1 MRPMQMCVHPLT
13 FAAAMQ
19 LHFRRAWGDVWL
31 VGHPERPPEKSTL
44 RGASFCNQRRPFVI
58 WKMSSDETKYCW
70 RALGCIFFSCRG
82 NSASAT
88 VQRLDQTYRCVATL
102 TRTYQNQLMYQG
114 FFSHSSNDQ
123 GCILELRPWPRLAT
137 SSRLVCFPL
146 GPCHKQHK
154 ICLALPVLSAFVFH
168 WCFRKCRCTQ
178 GKLRICLPDR
188 KVLVPA
194 NWISAMALSTQAL
207 SLVD

>member
-1 MRPMQMCVHPLT
+1 M
-13 FAAAMQ
+13 
-19 LHFRRAWGDVWL
+19 
-31 VGHPERPPEKSTL
+31 
-44 RGASFCNQRRPFVI
+44 
-58 WKMSSDETKYCW
+58 
-70 RALGCIFFSCRG
+70 GCIFFSCRG

-154 ICLALPVLSAFVFH
+154 ICLALPVLALLFFIDVSASVGVHRENCGFVCQIERS
-168 WCFRKCRCTQ
+168 WSRQTGSQRWLCPLKPLAWLT
-178 GKLRICLPDR
+178 
-188 KVLVPA
+188 
-194 NWISAMALSTQAL
+194 S
-207 SLVD
+207 